1 MAAALGT
8 IGLGTTIAGGVV
20 GAIGSYASSE
30 SQASAYRYQAS
41 VARIN
46 EELSF
51 QQGANQAAEYGTK
64 ARQQM
69 GLIKATQGSSG
80 TDVNSGSAT
89 QVQASQRTVTGIDN
103 AQIRSNAARTA
114 YNYSVQATA
123 YDNAAENVKSS
134 EGINL
139 ASSILGTTA
148 SVSSKWLQGQQ
159 MGLWG
164 KADQTTYPT
173 IAQDQA

>member
-1 MAAALGT
+1 
-8 IGLGTTIAGGVV
+8 
-20 GAIGSYASSE
+20 
-30 SQASAYRYQAS
+30 
-41 VARIN
+41 
-46 EELSF
+46 
-51 QQGANQAAEYGTK
+51 
-64 ARQQM
+64 M

-89 QVQASQRTVTGIDN
+89 QVQASQRTVAGIDN

-114 YNYSVQATA
+114 YNYSTQATA

-164 KADQTTYPT
+164 KVDQTTYST